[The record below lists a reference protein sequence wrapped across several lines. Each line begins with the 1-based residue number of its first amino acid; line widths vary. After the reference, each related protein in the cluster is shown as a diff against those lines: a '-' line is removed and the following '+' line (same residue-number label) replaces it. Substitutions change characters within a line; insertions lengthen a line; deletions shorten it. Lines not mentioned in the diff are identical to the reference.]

1 MEKEIVRNV
10 VESPQENIRE
20 QNQRT
25 ARQNSA
31 LHKYFKLL
39 ADSLNDS
46 GYDMKHIIT
55 VDIPWSSDTV
65 KQWLWKPVQKAQ
77 LLKESTTELTTA
89 EVNKVYET
97 INRLMAEKFNIHVPF
112 PSDEISMLQ
121 SYDE

>member
-1 MEKEIVRNV
+1 ME
-10 VESPQENIRE
+10 
-20 QNQRT
+20 QRT
-25 ARQNSA
+25 IKQNNS
-31 LHKYFKLL
+31 LHKYFELL
-39 ADSLNDS
+39 AEELNNA
-46 GYDMKHIIT
+46 GLDMKHVIT

-112 PSDEISMLQ
+112 PSDEESML
-121 SYDE
+121 SNLVE